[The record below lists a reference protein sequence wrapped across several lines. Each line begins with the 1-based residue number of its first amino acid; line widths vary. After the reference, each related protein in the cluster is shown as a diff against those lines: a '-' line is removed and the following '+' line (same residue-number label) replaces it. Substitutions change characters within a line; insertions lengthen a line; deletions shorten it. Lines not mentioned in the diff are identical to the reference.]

1 MAQAVE
7 LLIHLKKRHGFVSL
21 CCFHIN
27 YIMAQEKFLYNIINF
42 RFWPFSIKN
51 QLKDQK
57 TLYVSLVRHHL
68 INTCLSNRARILG
81 KNTNS
86 PRVTFSAAVKMQK
99 KSPKI
104 ISTKFWWNFFIKTR
118 DRVFLPDPIF
128 WRFRKFKKSSFD
140 GNFFLFR
147 PNWSDWFLNKSFDWR
162 ISFFGLSLA
171 LERFLAIPCTL
182 RMNRSK

>member
-27 YIMAQEKFLYNIINF
+27 YIMAQKTFLHNIINF

-57 TLYVSLVRHHL
+57 PLNVCLLRHHL
-68 INTCLSNRARILG
+68 INTCLSNRARIFS
-81 KNTNS
+81 KNRNS

-99 KSPKI
+99 IPENHFHKI
-104 ISTKFWWNFFIKTR
+104 LMKIFIKTR
-118 DRVFLPDPIF
+118 DRFFLPDPIF

-162 ISFFGLSLA
+162 ISFLDLVLHLNVFWQS
-171 LERFLAIPCTL
+171 RVH
-182 RMNRSK
+182 